1 LYVTIQLPHPRL
13 LLTTRPTMSTPSSAA
28 QTRLN
33 FRSSPHSAAA
43 ATRNSII
50 NSSAHGWSPL
60 KIAKRDDSPLKS
72 PGMSDQGESPGLD
85 ASPRR
90 TSSSFKHVT
99 KNSLVSNSIFKQST
113 TPAGLN
119 PAEERVIHERAGRR
133 GMGEAPTSASG
144 VASTPKAS
152 IGLGISANAKPRSA
166 SRSASGGRSS
176 IGVRRVS
183 TDRTKASPSASG
195 DRRVSGERVVSGSKE
210 NESPDIRS
218 SGKRVPRQS
227 MGLKGLARNEYVSK
241 SPFRRVPS
249 GGLSSASS
257 TRANESP
264 THPSPKSIPLE
275 KDDLFSSPSPSAS
288 KRRASPSK
296 FRTRNTSPTPSPPR
310 GIAQS
315 TLASAVVPS
324 PLGQGQTLA
333 VGSYSDISPSPTPIK
348 SSMTPSRRLKGPRD
362 YSDASYDSPTK
373 SKTVTFHAV
382 PEVKEFEAAAGET
395 ATPDVSFEQGTQSEG
410 EDEGEWADEDLRDD
424 SLEHILHEPET
435 LEKAFGRQQYRVTN
449 PDAPT
454 QELSEDGHV
463 GVGDESATAEF
474 MDTLISEGLFS
485 PPELSTPAFE
495 DYSQFHLS
503 DGPAP
508 FLSTPSM
515 GDSVHAT
522 PMLAGVEPETDG
534 AGIPYGRT
542 HHAERN
548 VAAHSQFAPVRLE
561 APIPQPAIPHG
572 GDHTMLPNSNAS
584 QPALAPV
591 LVRSNADQ
599 LAHQSGTIPDPF
611 LTIQT
616 ATNVLNSKTDREE
629 DGIPLGRTS
638 HIERMQAARM
648 LATQSLGIGM
658 PRSPGVSQTFAIQQA
673 AARPAQP
680 SSSSSADGESV
691 DSEMLFDASFELGMS
706 DDGEENSPAP
716 TRLAPLQ
723 QTVAKEEK
731 MEAAANGRRLPKP
744 PRVEEIKLPSPVSGR
759 SISFEGSSP
768 EDHVKVSPYY
778 LSKQAQLTGS
788 RTSLTFQKASV
799 CLLLD

>member
-1 LYVTIQLPHPRL
+1 
-13 LLTTRPTMSTPSSAA
+13 
-28 QTRLN
+28 
-33 FRSSPHSAAA
+33 
-43 ATRNSII
+43 
-50 NSSAHGWSPL
+50 
-60 KIAKRDDSPLKS
+60 
-72 PGMSDQGESPGLD
+72 
-85 ASPRR
+85 
-90 TSSSFKHVT
+90 
-99 KNSLVSNSIFKQST
+99 
-113 TPAGLN
+113 
-119 PAEERVIHERAGRR
+119 
-133 GMGEAPTSASG
+133 
-144 VASTPKAS
+144 
-152 IGLGISANAKPRSA
+152 
-166 SRSASGGRSS
+166 
-176 IGVRRVS
+176 
-183 TDRTKASPSASG
+183 
-195 DRRVSGERVVSGSKE
+195 
-210 NESPDIRS
+210 
-218 SGKRVPRQS
+218 
-227 MGLKGLARNEYVSK
+227 
-241 SPFRRVPS
+241 
-249 GGLSSASS
+249 
-257 TRANESP
+257 
-264 THPSPKSIPLE
+264 
-275 KDDLFSSPSPSAS
+275 
-288 KRRASPSK
+288 
-296 FRTRNTSPTPSPPR
+296 
-310 GIAQS
+310 
-315 TLASAVVPS
+315 
-324 PLGQGQTLA
+324 
-333 VGSYSDISPSPTPIK
+333 
-348 SSMTPSRRLKGPRD
+348 MTPSKRLKGPRD

-395 ATPDVSFEQGTQSEG
+395 ATPDVSFEQETQSEG

-424 SLEHILHEPET
+424 SLEDILHEPET

-454 QELSEDGHV
+454 QEASEDGHI

-548 VAAHSQFAPVRLE
+548 VAAHSQFAPVRLG

-572 GDHTMLPNSNAS
+572 SDHTMLPNGNAS
-584 QPALAPV
+584 QPALAPA
-591 LVRSNADQ
+591 LARSNTDH

-616 ATNVLNSKTDREE
+616 ATNVLASKTDRED
-629 DGIPLGRTS
+629 DGIPLGRIS

-658 PRSPGVSQTFAIQQA
+658 PRSPGLSQTFAVQQA

-680 SSSSSADGESV
+680 SSSGSADGESV
-691 DSEMLFDASFELGMS
+691 DSEMLFDASLELGMS
-706 DDGEENSPAP
+706 DDEEASPAP
-716 TRLAPLQ
+716 TRLGPLQ
-723 QTVAKEEK
+723 QTVEKEEK

-759 SISFEGSSP
+759 FMSSEGSSP
-768 EDHVKVSPYY
+768 EDHVRVSPYY
-778 LSKQAQLTGS
+778 LCK
-788 RTSLTFQKASV
+788 
-799 CLLLD
+799 

>member
-1 LYVTIQLPHPRL
+1 
-13 LLTTRPTMSTPSSAA
+13 
-28 QTRLN
+28 
-33 FRSSPHSAAA
+33 
-43 ATRNSII
+43 
-50 NSSAHGWSPL
+50 
-60 KIAKRDDSPLKS
+60 
-72 PGMSDQGESPGLD
+72 
-85 ASPRR
+85 
-90 TSSSFKHVT
+90 
-99 KNSLVSNSIFKQST
+99 
-113 TPAGLN
+113 
-119 PAEERVIHERAGRR
+119 
-133 GMGEAPTSASG
+133 
-144 VASTPKAS
+144 
-152 IGLGISANAKPRSA
+152 
-166 SRSASGGRSS
+166 
-176 IGVRRVS
+176 
-183 TDRTKASPSASG
+183 
-195 DRRVSGERVVSGSKE
+195 
-210 NESPDIRS
+210 
-218 SGKRVPRQS
+218 

-264 THPSPKSIPLE
+264 THPSPRSIPVE

-333 VGSYSDISPSPTPIK
+333 AGSYSDMSPSPTPIK
-348 SSMTPSRRLKGPRD
+348 SSMTPSKRLKGPRD
-362 YSDASYDSPTK
+362 YSDVSYDSPTK
-373 SKTVTFHAV
+373 SKTVTFQAV
-382 PEVKEFEAAAGET
+382 PDVKEFEAAAGET
-395 ATPDVSFEQGTQSEG
+395 ATPDVSFEQETQSEG
-410 EDEGEWADEDLRDD
+410 EDDGEWADEDLRDD
-424 SLEHILHEPET
+424 SLEDILHEPET
-435 LEKAFGRQQYRVTN
+435 LEMAFGRQQYRVTN
-449 PDAPT
+449 PDAPN
-454 QELSEDGHV
+454 QEASEDGHH

-485 PPELSTPAFE
+485 PTELSTPAFE

-522 PMLAGVEPETDG
+522 PMHAGVEPETDG

-548 VAAHSQFAPVRLE
+548 AAAHSQVAPVRLG
-561 APIPQPAIPHG
+561 APIEQPAFPHG
-572 GDHTMLPNSNAS
+572 GDHQMLHNADAS
-584 QPALAPV
+584 QPALAPA
-591 LVRSNADQ
+591 LAQSSTDH

-616 ATNVLNSKTDREE
+616 ATNVLTSTTERKE

-658 PRSPGVSQTFAIQQA
+658 PRSPGLSQTFAVQQA

-680 SSSSSADGESV
+680 SSSGSADGESV

-706 DDGEENSPAP
+706 EDEQDSPAP

-723 QTVAKEEK
+723 QTVEKEEK
-731 MEAAANGRRLPKP
+731 MEAVANGRRLPKP
-744 PRVEEIKLPSPVSGR
+744 PRVEEVKLPSPVSGR
-759 SISFEGSSP
+759 SMSSEGSSP
-768 EDHVKVSPYY
+768 EEQAKVS
-778 LSKQAQLTGS
+778 LSIFDG
-788 RTSLTFQKASV
+788 AS
-799 CLLLD
+799 